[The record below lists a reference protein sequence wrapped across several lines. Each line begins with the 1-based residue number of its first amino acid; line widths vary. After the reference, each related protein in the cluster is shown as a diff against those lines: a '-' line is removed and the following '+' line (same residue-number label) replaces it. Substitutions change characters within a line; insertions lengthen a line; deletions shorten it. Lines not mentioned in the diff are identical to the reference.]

1 MDNKNS
7 AVKTGRQ
14 SKGIIGAGLV
24 TAFAASLCCIT
35 PVVALFSGATGIAS
49 TFSWMEPYRPYLI
62 GITIAVLAF
71 AWYQKLIPKAIGT
84 KKADIDCACEPARS
98 AGGEDKPSF
107 WQSKRF
113 LAIVTILAFLLMA
126 FPSYSKIFFPKT
138 PATQVIVVDK
148 SNIQQVKLNISG
160 MDCQAC
166 SHTINLALSKVPGVL
181 EYNTEYKD
189 GSSTVKFDNSKT
201 TQQAIV
207 NAVNETGYKVA
218 GVTNANQ

>member
-1 MDNKNS
+1 MDHKNS
-7 AVKTGRQ
+7 SVKTGKQ
-14 SKGIIGAGLV
+14 PKGIIGAGLL

-35 PVVALFSGATGIAS
+35 PVLALFSGATGIAS

-84 KKADIDCACEPARS
+84 KNADIDCACE
-98 AGGEDKPSF
+98 GDKPSF
-107 WQSKRF
+107 WQSKSF
-113 LAIVTILAFLLMA
+113 LGIVTVLAFLLMA

-138 PATQVIVVDK
+138 PAIQVIVVDK
-148 SNIQQVKLNISG
+148 SNVQQVKLNISG

-166 SHTINLALSKVPGVL
+166 SHTINLALSKVPGIL
-181 EYNTEYKD
+181 EYKTEYKG

-201 TQQAIV
+201 TPQAIV

-218 GVTNANQ
+218 GITNANQ